1 MARTKDLQKI
11 ISLYRHKTG
20 KNEISMR
27 EVAEFAAKELKMELP
42 TPQDPLDL
50 LAKKFAIA
58 AREETRKDKTT
69 NRPYRVN
76 HAVPM
81 GSQQTLWVDI
91 DQATRSQMHK
101 SLITRRNQIIGDTL
115 QLDLDAEHWN
125 NINPTEAPIQIPLDF
140 TEDVEERKNIESPFD
155 TPIEND
161 RRI

>member
-1 MARTKDLQKI
+1 MVRTKDLQKI
-11 ISLYRHKTG
+11 ISLYRQKTG

-27 EVAEFAAKELKMELP
+27 EVAEFAARELKMELP

-58 AREETRKDKTT
+58 AREETRKDKIT

-91 DQATRSQMHK
+91 DQASRGQMHK
-101 SLITRRNQIIGDTL
+101 SLITRRNQIIGDAL

-161 RRI
+161 KRI